1 MKWHVKHTARH
12 LFMMFIYNFYT
23 FFLLSFWFCL
33 LEWLSMW
40 YLSNDPF
47 TSQKQTSRFI
57 YCTKRQKYTAC
68 VQVWETWNKSEM
80 LIFFFQIRIKW
91 CGIDSFLYI
100 FLWYTLFGFHTIM
113 CSFSLHALCAS
124 GEKKLNFFSAVKFY
138 ESTCHFHSCL
148 LIYIWMYK
156 GSLVEV
162 IRMCH
167 SNYHLYFKKKT
178 IIRHFHCM
186 RRQCAWSKQK
196 QKDRDQCWIQTI
208 QLSIKTL
215 WVE

>member
-68 VQVWETWNKSEM
+68 VQVRETWNKSEM
-80 LIFFFQIRIKW
+80 GFLLIFYFEIW
-91 CGIDSFLYI
+91 IDSFLYI
-100 FLWYTLFGFHTIM
+100 FLWYTFLVFVNIM
-113 CSFSLHALCAS
+113 CSFISHALCAS
-124 GEKKLNFFSAVKFY
+124 GEKKNYLQ
-138 ESTCHFHSCL
+138 
-148 LIYIWMYK
+148 LILIL
-156 GSLVEV
+156 GCSF
-162 IRMCH
+162 I
-167 SNYHLYFKKKT
+167 
-178 IIRHFHCM
+178 
-186 RRQCAWSKQK
+186 
-196 QKDRDQCWIQTI
+196 
-208 QLSIKTL
+208 
-215 WVE
+215 

>member
-1 MKWHVKHTARH
+1 MTFHVVFVKWS
-12 LFMMFIYNFYT
+12 IYVTKTNITLY
-23 FFLLSFWFCL
+23 LLHKETKIHSLCASL
-33 LEWLSMW
+33 RDLE
-40 YLSNDPF
+40 
-47 TSQKQTSRFI
+47 QKWD
-57 YCTKRQKYTAC
+57 
-68 VQVWETWNKSEM
+68 VN
-80 LIFFFQIRIKW
+80 LFFQIWIKW
-91 CGIDSFLYI
+91 CGIGSFLYI

-148 LIYIWMYK
+148 LIYTWMYK

-167 SNYHLYFKKKT
+167 SNYHLYFKKT

-186 RRQCAWSKQK
+186 RRQWAWSKQK